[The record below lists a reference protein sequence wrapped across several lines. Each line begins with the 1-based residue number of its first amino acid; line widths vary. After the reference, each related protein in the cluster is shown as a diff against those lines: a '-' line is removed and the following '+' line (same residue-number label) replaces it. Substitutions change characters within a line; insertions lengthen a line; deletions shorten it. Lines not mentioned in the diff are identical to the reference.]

1 MKKFLKNEK
10 GVSLISLAVTVIIIV
25 VITNMLL
32 YNLRD
37 NLKVEK
43 LKNMQNDIS
52 NLRDKVELYYA
63 KYGEIPANKDIE
75 YTNLDN
81 LKNNGIIST
90 AVDTG
95 KFYIIDL
102 EYLENLTLNYG
113 RDYERYKSIKGIEDI
128 EERNKQINQLTDIYI
143 INEESHNVFYVQGIL
158 VDNEIF
164 YTDYTVEDVDQLPVV
179 LSDLVENPLVKID
192 GVIIP
197 KGFVYV
203 GGTRDTGLIISDNMD
218 DREKGESWEVAKD
231 LKGNQFVWIPVT
243 NFEDFKRY
251 PGYSNGGIT
260 ELYGYTE
267 PYITEQEEYNKML
280 ESVKHYGG
288 FYVAR
293 YEAGTTLTS
302 ERGSMAGIEDE
313 VVIKQGAIVYN
324 YVGWSNS
331 DDLNVQ
337 IGGAVELSRNLYNN
351 PEKYGVVSTLCYGVQ
366 WDAIMAWIDPKYVTS
381 ECDINNSFVANSVK
395 NGNYYLLEPAYS
407 GSDKAYGVKNIY
419 DLAGNL
425 YEWTM
430 EVNSDTYRSIRGG
443 YYASKDSTSAS
454 YRTIDKQNNA
464 ARYYGFRPTLYIPV

>member
-1 MKKFLKNEK
+1 MKKFFKIEK
-10 GVSLISLAVTVIIIV
+10 GVSLISLAVAVIIII

-37 NLKVEK
+37 NLKVQK

-63 KYGEIPANKDIE
+63 EYGEIPANKDIE

-102 EYLENLTLNYG
+102 EYLENVTLNYG

-128 EERNKQINQLTDIYI
+128 EDRNKQINQLTDIYI

-164 YTDYTVEDVDQLPVV
+164 YTDYTVEDVDQVPVV

-203 GGTRDTGLIISDNMD
+203 GGTRETGLIISDNMD

-231 LKGNQFVWIPVT
+231 LKGNQFVWVPVK

-251 PGYSNGGIT
+251 PGYSNGKVT

-267 PYITEQEEYNKML
+267 PYNTEQEEYNKMV

-302 ERGSMAGIEDE
+302 ERGSTAGIEDE

-366 WDAIMAWIDPKYVTS
+366 WDAIMVWVDNKYITS
-381 ECDINNSFVANSVK
+381 ECDVNNSIVVNSTTK
-395 NGNYYLLEPAYS
+395 GNYSFMEPLYS
-407 GSDKAYGVKNIY
+407 GALSDYSIKNIY

-425 YEWTM
+425 DEWTM
-430 EVNSDTYRSIRGG
+430 EVNSENSRTLRGG
-443 YYASKDSTSAS
+443 DYESINKDSVSTRKMDHQSN
-454 YRTIDKQNNA
+454 IQ
-464 ARYYGFRPTLYIPV
+464 RYYGFRPTLYIPV